1 METIIKFIS
10 DIFQIKIEN
19 AFLVVIIFGVMQYV
33 ANHLTNKKL
42 NESLEKLKAD
52 FQKELKEIDYKNDY
66 YKKILDKRMMAY
78 EELNDWIFTLHKF
91 SSINIRNTNSNNIEK
106 KNYPVVFA
114 NMSSLEEI
122 ISKIG
127 EFHKEGFWISYS
139 TVGIIHHYIDLLS
152 SAVTDIKKNNNSNND
167 NNNLQFVALERY
179 INEFQNGALGKHV
192 TNNMFNDLIE
202 NIRSNSRLLER
213 TELNR
218 NDYNFYSL
226 AVGMALNEIIKSINN
241 TLIEKYMNDL
251 KELYK
256 IDDFLD
262 FNQ

>member
-66 YKKILDKRMMAY
+66 YKKILDKRINAY
-78 EELNDWIFTLHKF
+78 EELNNLVFDLNKF
-91 SSINIRNTNSNNIEK
+91 SSINIRINNSDTIK
-106 KNYPVVFA
+106 KDYPVVFA
-114 NMSSLEEI
+114 NMSSLEELI
-122 ISKIG
+122 RRIG
-127 EFHKEGFWISYS
+127 EFHKEGLWISYS
-139 TVGIIHHYIDLLS
+139 TVGIIHQYIDLLS
-152 SAVTDIKKNNNSNND
+152 SAVTDIRKNNNSNND
-167 NNNLQFVALERY
+167 DSNLQFVALERY
-179 INEFQNGALGKHV
+179 INEFKNGALGKHI

-202 NIRSNSRLLER
+202 NIRSNLTLLEN
-213 TELNR
+213 TELSR
-218 NDYNFYSL
+218 EDYNFYSL
-226 AVGMALNEIIKSINN
+226 AVGIALNEIVKSINN
-241 TLIEKYMNDL
+241 ALIEKYMNDF
-251 KELYK
+251 KELHK